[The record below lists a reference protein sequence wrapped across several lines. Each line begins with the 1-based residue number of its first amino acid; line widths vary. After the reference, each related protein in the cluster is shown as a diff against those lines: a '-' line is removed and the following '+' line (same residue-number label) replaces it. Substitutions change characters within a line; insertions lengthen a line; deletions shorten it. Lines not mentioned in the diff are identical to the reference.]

1 MGQEHSSFYSDSART
16 RLLNGP
22 VVSVLLLNRP
32 LFTVSPDASLL
43 DVLRI
48 FRTKNISCV
57 PIIYGTDKSS
67 SNHGNHGNADST
79 AVPPPPPPSLLSIVD
94 LTTFITTS
102 YAQLGAASFT
112 ANLKSI
118 LRVSCAQLADFST
131 HNSTHSIS
139 TRTSLLDAARTMD
152 ELRVSRLLLRRE
164 GGTRGGRGQDN
175 DDDADAY
182 AHDDDRRDDRDA
194 LVGMVTQS
202 NLVEAILL
210 NLDTLHPNPDATLH
224 DLHLHPTS
232 PVVACLDST
241 PTIAVLQDMR
251 GRNVTA
257 VPVVSATSGTMVG
270 IMTVRHLKTL
280 ISTKDSSKID
290 SMMNGLFLPAGAF
303 LKQVGA
309 TFVTAA
315 RETTT
320 LRALLRLVVVNTYH
334 HVFFCDEAGR
344 VEGVVALGDLIR
356 WCVLSTA
363 DHGGSGSAAA
373 AVTSSSL

>member
-1 MGQEHSSFYSDSART
+1 MGQEHSSFYSDSARS
-16 RLLNGP
+16 RLLHGP

-57 PIIYGTDKSS
+57 PILQPQKNSG
-67 SNHGNHGNADST
+67 DSDNQ
-79 AVPPPPPPSLLSIVD
+79 PPPPLLSIFD
-94 LTTFITTS
+94 ITAFIATS

-118 LRVSCAQLADFST
+118 LKVSCLQLADFST
-131 HNSTHSIS
+131 QNSTHSIT
-139 TRTSLLDAARTMD
+139 TRTSLLDAARAMD
-152 ELRVSRLLLRRE
+152 ELRVSRLLLRHHE
-164 GGTRGGRGQDN
+164 NEKDDDDN
-175 DDDADAY
+175 DDDDNGEE
-182 AHDDDRRDDRDA
+182 HGGGK
-194 LVGMVTQS
+194 LIGMVTQS

-210 NLDTLHPNPDATLH
+210 NLDALHPSPDATLRE
-224 DLHLHPTS
+224 LKLYPTS

-251 GRNVTA
+251 TRGVTA
-257 VPVVSATSGTMVG
+257 VPVVSATTGSMVG

-280 ISTKDSSKID
+280 TITNNSNTATTTDKDTNPVTSTMS
-290 SMMNGLFLPAGAF
+290 GLFLPAGAF

-309 TFVTAA
+309 TFVTAS
-315 RETTT
+315 RDTTT
-320 LRALLRLVVVNTYH
+320 LRQLLRVVVVNTYH
-334 HVFFCDEAGR
+334 HIFFCDDAGR

-356 WCVLSTA
+356 WCVL
-363 DHGGSGSAAA
+363 GSRGRANSITSNAATIGA
-373 AVTSSSL
+373 

>member
-1 MGQEHSSFYSDSART
+1 MGQEHSSFYSDSARS
-16 RLLNGP
+16 RLLHGP

-57 PIIYGTDKSS
+57 PILQPQKNSS
-67 SNHGNHGNADST
+67 DSDSDT
-79 AVPPPPPPSLLSIVD
+79 QPPPPLLSIFD
-94 LTTFITTS
+94 ITAFIATS

-118 LRVSCAQLADFST
+118 LKVSCLQLADFST
-131 HNSTHSIS
+131 QNSTHSIT
-139 TRTSLLDAARTMD
+139 TRTSLLDAARAMD
-152 ELRVSRLLLRRE
+152 ELRVSRLLLRHHE
-164 GGTRGGRGQDN
+164 NEN
-175 DDDADAY
+175 DD
-182 AHDDDRRDDRDA
+182 HDDDHNDNDGEEHGGGK
-194 LVGMVTQS
+194 LIGMVTQS

-210 NLDTLHPNPDATLH
+210 NLDALHPNPDATLRE
-224 DLHLHPTS
+224 LKLYPTS

-251 GRNVTA
+251 TRGVTA
-257 VPVVSATSGTMVG
+257 VPVVSATTGSMVG

-280 ISTKDSSKID
+280 TITNNNSSTASTTTDKDTNPATSTMS
-290 SMMNGLFLPAGAF
+290 GLFLPAGAF

-309 TFVTAA
+309 TFVTAS
-315 RETTT
+315 RDTTT
-320 LRALLRLVVVNTYH
+320 LRQLLRVVVVNTYH
-334 HVFFCDEAGR
+334 HIFFCDDAGR

-356 WCVLSTA
+356 WCVL
-363 DHGGSGSAAA
+363 GSRGRANSITSNAATIGA
-373 AVTSSSL
+373 

>member
-1 MGQEHSSFYSDSART
+1 MGQEHSSFYSDSARS

-43 DVLRI
+43 EVLRI

-57 PIIYGTDKSS
+57 PIIQPKNKKSS
-67 SNHGNHGNADST
+67 SSSDT
-79 AVPPPPPPSLLSIVD
+79 VPPPSLLSIFD
-94 LTTFITTS
+94 ITAFIATS

-118 LRVSCAQLADFST
+118 LKVSCLQLADFST
-131 HNSTHSIS
+131 HNSTHSIT

-152 ELRVSRLLLRRE
+152 ELRVSRLLLRHCE
-164 GGTRGGRGQDN
+164 NDN
-175 DDDADAY
+175 DDDDDADEDI
-182 AHDDDRRDDRDA
+182 HSGR
-194 LVGMVTQS
+194 LIGMVTQS
-202 NLVEAILL
+202 NIVEAILL
-210 NLDTLHPNPDATLH
+210 NLDALHPHPDATLR
-224 DLHLHPTS
+224 DLKLYPTS

-251 GRNVTA
+251 TRGVTA
-257 VPVVSATSGTMVG
+257 VPVVSATTGSMVG

-280 ISTKDSSKID
+280 TIINNNNNNSNNNNNHSPTAKDKDTDTTSTMS
-290 SMMNGLFLPAGAF
+290 GLFLPTGAF

-309 TFVTAA
+309 TFVTAS
-315 RETTT
+315 RDTTT
-320 LRALLRLVVVNTYH
+320 LRQLLRVVVVNTYH
-334 HVFFCDEAGR
+334 HIFFCDDAGR

-356 WCVLSTA
+356 WCVL
-363 DHGGSGSAAA
+363 GSRGRANSITSNAATIGA
-373 AVTSSSL
+373 